1 MDPLLRRIKATAPDS
16 LVRAYA
22 DDIATVLPD
31 MGTTLPL
38 LLPVFQQ
45 FWAASG
51 IRLNPAKMVAIPLG
65 DRPAGDV
72 AAWMRAHIPE
82 WGAVLVQDW
91 ARYLGFALGPGR
103 GSRSW
108 VKAVE
113 KARSRCKQWSQQPL
127 GAQLAAFAYKVY
139 VVSTL
144 GFVAQLESL
153 PVDVQRTEAGL
164 LRTMVPGP
172 RGWCSV
178 DDLHRL
184 RRDFGFPHE
193 FPDIEKEAMAAKLR
207 VVAWEAEASGGIRCR
222 DRVARIVDA
231 LNRAPHLGRVMRLGT
246 WALESYAHVLQENE
260 EQLNNKGISV
270 QQVNVLAAGGH
281 RPWTEVQTRRAM
293 MRFQRTAARA
303 IRDAEPGRNV
313 EYRLRLKLERWDVAL
328 FPRVRAIRA
337 SRVLQKLKT
346 ATPPRVLA
354 AVLRT
359 WFDGWCTMRRFG
371 GIGSCV
377 LCGRAEG
384 TIWSIFHIAQRFAYY
399 PSGVS
404 ALRTTTSSAS
414 APRISCSLGRTQP
427 MCSR

>member
-1 MDPLLRRIKATAPDS
+1 
-16 LVRAYA
+16 
-22 DDIATVLPD
+22 
-31 MGTTLPL
+31 
-38 LLPVFQQ
+38 
-45 FWAASG
+45 
-51 IRLNPAKMVAIPLG
+51 
-65 DRPAGDV
+65 
-72 AAWMRAHIPE
+72 
-82 WGAVLVQDW
+82 
-91 ARYLGFALGPGR
+91 
-103 GSRSW
+103 
-108 VKAVE
+108 
-113 KARSRCKQWSQQPL
+113 
-127 GAQLAAFAYKVY
+127 
-139 VVSTL
+139 
-144 GFVAQLESL
+144 
-153 PVDVQRTEAGL
+153 
-164 LRTMVPGP
+164 MVPGP

-231 LNRAPHLGRVMRLGT
+231 LNRAPHLGRVMRQGT

-281 RPWTEVQTRRAM
+281 RPWTEVQTRRAR
-293 MRFQRTAARA
+293 MRFQRTAARS

-313 EYRLRLKLERWDVAL
+313 EDRLRLKLERWDVAL

-337 SRVLQKLKT
+337 SRVLQKLNT

-354 AVLRT
+354 AVLTT

-384 TIWSIFHIAQRFAYY
+384 DDLEHLPHCPEIRVFSVRGLGLAHHDQLRERTADFLLLGQDATDVLTLKAIRLAAAYQVHCASRREPGRLRGVEVAYRALVHAAKELVSGHGYATRAVDDRWRREGAQDGMVRR
-399 PSGVS
+399 V
-404 ALRTTTSSAS
+404 R
-414 APRISCSLGRTQP
+414 RRV
-427 MCSR
+427 